1 MFSKLIPYVAIAR
14 IDHWFK
20 NVFVIPGIIV
30 AIYADRSLLQM
41 SLVLDAALTLLAV
54 GLVASSYYVL
64 NEILDAAQDALH
76 PIKRSRP
83 IPSGHVNVKV
93 AYAEIFLLV
102 TAGFAIAAAV
112 NAMVLLTVAV
122 LWIMACLYNIPP
134 ARTKD
139 KPYLDVLSEA
149 INNPLRLVVGWYCTG
164 IQVLPPAS
172 LVVAYWMVGAF
183 FMAVK
188 RFAEFRRIDDAAR
201 AAAYRR
207 SFGHYNEERLLVSI
221 TYYAVAFGLFFG
233 IFLQRYRIELILSIP
248 FIAGFFAWYIHLG
261 FLSDS
266 PAQYP
271 EKLFRQTGFTAYAIL
286 CVVVMV
292 GLLFWDVPMI
302 GRIFAPTIPTKSP

>member
-1 MFSKLIPYVAIAR
+1 MDCK
-14 IDHWFK
+14 
-20 NVFVIPGIIV
+20 
-30 AIYADRSLLQM
+30 
-41 SLVLDAALTLLAV
+41 LAV
-54 GLVASSYYVL
+54 RSDQQSVAS
-64 NEILDAAQDALH
+64 
-76 PIKRSRP
+76 
-83 IPSGHVNVKV
+83 
-93 AYAEIFLLV
+93 
-102 TAGFAIAAAV
+102 
-112 NAMVLLTVAV
+112 
-122 LWIMACLYNIPP
+122 
-134 ARTKD
+134 
-139 KPYLDVLSEA
+139 
-149 INNPLRLVVGWYCTG
+149 
-164 IQVLPPAS
+164 
-172 LVVAYWMVGAF
+172 
-183 FMAVK
+183 
-188 RFAEFRRIDDAAR
+188 AR